1 MFESLSKLVPK
12 KKDRIA
18 SGRNE
23 LKEALGEASP
33 EMIEA
38 FRAMTPEQKARG
50 RLVGAIAE
58 GAMRA
63 GNEGVED
70 AFTEWEKEYNG
81 GEPLSILHRC
91 LALFQTVEAA
101 CDLTEQTY
109 RGVRKI
115 AVTMLMND

>member
-1 MFESLSKLVPK
+1 MFQSLGKLVPK

-50 RLVGAIAE
+50 RLVGVNIAS
-58 GAMRA
+58 MSS
-63 GNEGVED
+63 
-70 AFTEWEKEYNG
+70 AFPDG
-81 GEPLSILHRC
+81 
-91 LALFQTVEAA
+91 
-101 CDLTEQTY
+101 
-109 RGVRKI
+109 RGR
-115 AVTMLMND
+115 L